1 MAAYPTAMHRSARS
15 LASVAIIVS
24 IAFLYYRVIATV
36 NQTTVALTLLLAI
49 LGIAAG
55 WGLAEAILASVLAV
69 LCFNYFFLPP
79 VGTFTIADPQNW
91 MALLAFLL
99 TAVTGS
105 QLSVRA
111 KRRAAEAVERRLEV
125 ERLYALGQAMLFL
138 GDLRN
143 VPREIVNL
151 FIRTY
156 GIPAAV
162 FFSKV
167 EDSFFRS
174 GPQTLVLSDQQLR
187 EAAALEEPVVD
198 DNRRIA
204 LVPVRLGGQ
213 EIGSLGIAGTTLSKG
228 ALNAVAYLIA
238 IGIERAHALEEAS
251 RIEAERQSEM
261 LKSAVLDTL
270 AHELKT
276 PLTSIKGALTHLM
289 GKDHNDEEKELL
301 TLANEETDRLGSLIT
316 EIIEMARIEAGKFQI
331 QRRRWPVGEIV
342 SAALREFTAALRN
355 RPVELKIDDTL
366 PDVEVDF
373 DLIQQAI
380 KQILDNALKYS
391 PPESPLEIRAAAGE
405 GKVILSVTDHGKGI
419 DDHEQRRVFDKFY
432 RGSQWRQDVPGTGLG
447 LAIARGMVEAH
458 GGNIWVVS
466 RPGAGSTF
474 SISLPAFPT
483 EPSR

>member
-1 MAAYPTAMHRSARS
+1 MAAFPTAVHRSARS

-24 IAFLYYRVIATV
+24 IAFLYHRAIATL

-55 WGLAEAILASVLAV
+55 WGLTEAILASVFAV

-91 MALLAFLL
+91 ISLLAFLL
-99 TAVTGS
+99 TAVIGS

-111 KRRAAEAVERRLEV
+111 KRRAAEAVERQLEV
-125 ERLYALGQAMLFL
+125 EKLYALGQAMLFL

-143 VPREIVNL
+143 LAREIVNL

-156 GIPAAV
+156 AIPAVA

-187 EAAALEEPVVD
+187 EAAALDEPMVD
-198 DNRRIA
+198 EHRRIA

-213 EIGSLGIAGTTLSKG
+213 EIGSLGIAGNTLSRG

-251 RIEAERQSEM
+251 RIEVERQGEM

-289 GKDHNDEEKELL
+289 DKEHDDEEKELL

-331 QRRRWPVGEIV
+331 QRRRSTVSEIV
-342 SAALREFTAALRN
+342 SAALRDFATPLRN
-355 RPVELKIDDTL
+355 RHVALRIDDTL

-380 KQILDNALKYS
+380 KQILDNAVKYS
-391 PPESPLEIRAAAGE
+391 PPGSPLEIRAEARE
-405 GKVILSVTDHGKGI
+405 GKVIVSVTDHGKGI
-419 DDHEQRRVFDKFY
+419 DDQEQRRVFDKFY
-432 RGSQWRQDVPGTGLG
+432 RGSQWRQEVPGTGLG

-458 GGNIWVVS
+458 GGNIWMVS
-466 RPGAGSTF
+466 QPGKGSTF
-474 SISLPAFPT
+474 SFSLPALPT
-483 EPSR
+483 EPDR